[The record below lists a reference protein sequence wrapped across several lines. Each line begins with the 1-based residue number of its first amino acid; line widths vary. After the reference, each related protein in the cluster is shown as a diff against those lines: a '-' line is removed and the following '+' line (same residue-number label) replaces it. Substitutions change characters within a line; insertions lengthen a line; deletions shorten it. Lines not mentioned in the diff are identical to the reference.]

1 MKFAEGWNSL
11 CPVSC
16 LRAGSALLAK
26 LSDMRKV
33 YRGALIGLESEYC
46 LNSDPLHKLSQR
58 FDRSAGITSG
68 MPRNFR
74 SRKQFWVL
82 FGLLAVSFRILTGAP
97 EAQVNFTS
105 LFVDQ
110 NTQVISEQGVAKL
123 LQITDAENSTDA
135 NSIPEKHHTYSTYK
149 KYLTPDNHF
158 INLVNEVQHSNLVA
172 SRILFAPWIAKETQK
187 ITPNSHSPP
196 AVVSAHSLTYT
207 TTTEYSVVMEN
218 NFEEFKVNH
227 SSWEFRGFNV

>member
-1 MKFAEGWNSL
+1 M
-11 CPVSC
+11 
-16 LRAGSALLAK
+16 
-26 LSDMRKV
+26 
-33 YRGALIGLESEYC
+33 GLESEYC

-58 FDRSAGITSG
+58 FDRRAGITFR

-74 SRKQFWVL
+74 SGKQFWVL

-110 NTQVISEQGVAKL
+110 NTQVISEESAAKL
-123 LQITDAENSTDA
+123 LQKAVAENSTDA

-149 KYLTPDNHF
+149 KYISPDNHF
-158 INLVNEVQHSNLVA
+158 ANLAHSVQYSVPVVPKND
-172 SRILFAPWIAKETQK
+172 FAPWVAKETQK
-187 ITPNSHSPP
+187 IKPNSHSPP

-207 TTTEYSVVMEN
+207 TTTGNSVVTEN
-218 NFEEFKVNH
+218 NFGKFKINN